1 MRYAIVESGGK
12 QYKAV
17 EGETIEVDRLDIEAG
32 KKIELKDILLV
43 SNGETSV
50 IGTPTVDGAKV
61 SATVVEEFKGRKVII
76 FKYHPRKRYRLK
88 KGHRQYYTRLMIES
102 IQAAG
107 VPKATAAK
115 VEKPKAEAKP
125 KAEKAEAAAKA
136 AAPKQKAAKAATAKK
151 EPVKKAEAKA
161 EAPSTRRK
169 LSGFDIAEK
178 TVGLLEEAG
187 ISTVSQLLK
196 SLAEGDDTVL
206 AIKGLG
212 PKALEDIKKLLKKE
226 GYSLP

>member
-17 EGETIEVDRLDIEAG
+17 EGEMIEVDRLGLEAG
-32 KKIELKDILLV
+32 KKVELKDILLV
-43 SNGETSV
+43 SNGETAV

-107 VPKATAAK
+107 VPKAAAAK
-115 VEKPKAEAKP
+115 TEEPKAEAKP
-125 KAEKAEAAAKA
+125 KAEEAKA
-136 AAPKQKAAKAATAKK
+136 PAKATAAKK
-151 EPVKKAEAKA
+151 EAPKAAPAKKAEAKA
-161 EAPSTRRK
+161 SSTRRK

-178 TVGLLEEAG
+178 TLGLLEEAG
-187 ISTVSQLLK
+187 ISSVSQLLK
-196 SLAEGDDTVL
+196 SLAEGDDAVL

-212 PKALEDIKKLLKKE
+212 PKALDDIKKLLKKE

>member
-17 EGETIEVDRLDIEAG
+17 EGEMIEVDRLGLEAG
-32 KKIELKDILLV
+32 KKVELKDILLV
-43 SNGETSV
+43 SNGETAV
-50 IGTPTVDGAKV
+50 IGTPTIDGAKV

-76 FKYHPRKRYRLK
+76 FEYHPRKRYRLK

-107 VPKATAAK
+107 VPKAVAAK
-115 VEKPKAEAKP
+115 AEKPKAEAKP
-125 KAEKAEAAAKA
+125 KAEEAKA
-136 AAPKQKAAKAATAKK
+136 PAKATAAKK
-151 EPVKKAEAKA
+151 EAPKATPTKKAEAKA

-178 TVGLLEEAG
+178 TLGLLDEAG
-187 ISTVSQLLK
+187 ISSVSQLLK
-196 SLAEGDDTVL
+196 SVAEGDDAVL

-212 PKALEDIKKLLKKE
+212 PKALDDIKKLLKKE